1 MANGERLRNTVG
13 RINAIMC
20 EASSNCLRPIIPY
33 PTLYGTFFMHI
44 KMFLYGM
51 KFVTLFR
58 AIWCFLVCIINHNM
72 HHNDLHAMCML
83 HMLECNHD

>member
-33 PTLYGTFFMHI
+33 GTTLLWGENFTRASMGMRGTDHYQFA
-44 KMFLYGM
+44 
-51 KFVTLFR
+51 FVNPR
-58 AIWCFLVCIINHNM
+58 ACTSCQV
-72 HHNDLHAMCML
+72 
-83 HMLECNHD
+83 E